1 MSTLRTSQRR
11 ARKGAVVG
19 VSSVA
24 AGLATAVGLLW
35 MADRD
40 DAPAPS
46 PKVAYATSPCG
57 AIANFVFAAL

>member
-1 MSTLRTSQRR
+1 MTTLRTPHRR

-40 DAPAPS
+40 DAPAAS
-46 PKVAYATSPCG
+46 PTVAHATGPCG
-57 AIANFVFAAL
+57 VIANFVFAAL